1 MWRTQGP
8 GRILDESY
16 STAAASPH
24 RGSADVALEIP
35 EAALGSPPCGLTL
48 MAWTLHIV
56 QKEVYFLPSAAG
68 TGFRAL
74 RVTAPRVGNSKG
86 QATKRGW

>member
-1 MWRTQGP
+1 
-8 GRILDESY
+8 
-16 STAAASPH
+16 
-24 RGSADVALEIP
+24 
-35 EAALGSPPCGLTL
+35 
-48 MAWTLHIV
+48 MAWAHHIV